1 MDDESRI
8 EELTEALVAA
18 VGLIRE
24 KHIVIMGGMAIGDE
38 VERSWKHYIKT
49 DPTMRQI
56 MTALGSK
63 GGK

>member
-24 KHIVIMGGMAIGDE
+24 KHIVVMGCMSIAEEI
-38 VERSWKHYIKT
+38 ERSWQHYIKT

-63 GGK
+63 